1 MPMPNPATARRPSA
15 AARALA
21 AALAALVTT
30 TLAATHATGQT
41 VLRNPTQP
49 TNRAAGQTATATI
62 ALAEDPIRIPSAG
75 LTIFPPAGSTST
87 TTRLGEQI
95 TIRIAP
101 ETFAADGTRWFINL
115 QTIRPPEPGHTPRS
129 ILERILQ
136 AKAESVARVDPG
148 AEFVHSSQAGLISHD
163 FNLTIANQPAS
174 RAYIAAPE
182 MDGTLTAH
190 GYTVF
195 QNGPQRFL
203 VIELIAPPENLAT
216 LQPMYETSVG
226 TVRLEDPTELA
237 TRRAAAIAAGQAMR
251 ALVTESDMRAVVL
264 NDDGS
269 MRERWERLFAPAVTG
284 ADTDATEAGYRR
296 IRTWIGQRGELDP
309 RRTPDRFNTDEKA
322 PGYLLRMDTRL
333 LNRDPARPSG
343 LVIVDSS
350 AVFFMSLDR
359 EQEAWRI
366 DMVVESPTGE
376 KSSWNETGARTGR
389 SMTIAV
395 SQSGAAPQAVK
406 PLIEGEGYVSRLEAY
421 LLPDL
426 MLRAGVPL
434 DYGFY
439 AYQPALQTITFRS
452 DSLTERTASLWQL
465 ETKIAEDA
473 DPQVA
478 LYRSSGEH
486 VQTILPD
493 GRVWAP
499 TTLDRLA
506 TLWRDK
512 NLPMN

>member
-1 MPMPNPATARRPSA
+1 MPHSTPKTA
-15 AARALA
+15 ALA
-21 AALAALVTT
+21 LALAAL
-30 TLAATHATGQT
+30 LAGTPAAGQT
-41 VLRNPTQP
+41 VLRNPAQSQ
-49 TNRAAGQTATATI
+49 AASPAPTATI
-62 ALAEDPIRIPSAG
+62 DLAEDPIRIPSAG

-136 AKAESVARVDPG
+136 SKAESVARIRAKEQDESGTRIDPDTQF
-148 AEFVHSSQAGLISHD
+148 AHASQAGLISHD
-163 FNLTIANQPAS
+163 FNLTISGQPAS

-182 MDGTLTAH
+182 LDGTLTAH

-195 QNGPQRFL
+195 QNGAQRFL

-216 LQPMYETSVG
+216 LRPMYETSVG

-237 TRRAAAIAAGQAMR
+237 SQRAAAIAAGQAMR
-251 ALVTESDMRAVVL
+251 ARVTESDMRAIVL
-264 NDDGS
+264 DDNGN
-269 MRERWERLFAPAVTG
+269 MRERWERLYAPAPTG
-284 ADTDATEAGYRR
+284 ADMDATESGYRR
-296 IRTWIGQRGELDP
+296 IRTWIGKRGELDS
-309 RRTPDRFNTDEKA
+309 RRNPDLYKPDEQV

-333 LNRDPARPSG
+333 LNRDPTDPTG

-359 EQEAWRI
+359 EQEAWSI
-366 DMVVESPTGE
+366 NMQVESPSGE
-376 KSSWNETGARTGR
+376 TSSWKETGARDGR

-478 LYRSSGEH
+478 LYRNSGEH

-506 TLWRDK
+506 KLWRDK